1 MKKTLLFLAEG
12 FETMEFSVFVDV
24 LGWARNDFD
33 YQLPLETCGF
43 TKTVNATFNVPVIV
57 DKTIDEISVDEYDAL
72 AIPGG
77 FEVFGFYEEAYEEK
91 LLNLI
96 RQFDAR
102 KKWIATVCVGALP
115 VGKSGVLK
123 DRKATTYHLGGAVK
137 QKVLQ
142 SFGAIIVNE
151 PIVVDDNIIT
161 SYGPQTASGVALL
174 LLEKL
179 TSHREMSLVKEAMGF

>member
-1 MKKTLLFLAEG
+1 MKLLVFLAKG
-12 FETMEFSVFVDV
+12 FETIEFSGFIDVMGWAKTDFGCDV
-24 LGWARNDFD
+24 L
-33 YQLPLETCGF
+33 
-43 TKTVNATFNVPVIV
+43 V

-137 QKVLQ
+137 QKVL
-142 SFGAIIVNE
+142 
-151 PIVVDDNIIT
+151 
-161 SYGPQTASGVALL
+161 L